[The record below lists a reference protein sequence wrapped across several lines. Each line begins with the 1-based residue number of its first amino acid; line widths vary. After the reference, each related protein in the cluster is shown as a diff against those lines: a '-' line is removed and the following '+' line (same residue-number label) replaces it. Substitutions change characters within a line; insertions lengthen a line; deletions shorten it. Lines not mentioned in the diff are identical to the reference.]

1 VFTVFEG
8 CYVVAMQAKATS
20 VREKASGMRV
30 IFKKFCRGNPSN
42 NAVYDFLAFG
52 VLQ

>member
-1 VFTVFEG
+1 MFKVFEE
-8 CYVVAMQAKATS
+8 CYPVAMQAKATS

-30 IFKKFCRGNPSN
+30 IFRNFLTGNPSN
-42 NAVYDFLAFG
+42 TAVYDFPAFD